1 MIEWNF
7 GRSVVVSGFLLTVWS
22 RLSLA
27 GIGTPYPVC
36 APRNANQKCASSSDC
51 TEVPI
56 SFLYTEGYSPSNVLC
71 INQGND
77 DASPVANP
85 PYRLRACHTLFYNS
99 YQNTSGV
106 CSITTEDNGTELLL
120 TGNEMVPG
128 LHSFDCLAEESPIGI
143 VSSNAIVVK
152 DKDGYRDFLI
162 YINGVLQ
169 YRYNTTNVTLDV
181 GSNLT
186 VVVRAVENVSVI
198 SANDTHFTCETDFAC
213 NQQYNLDNVPN
224 RYLQCSLR
232 SSAKPRDNGRTLL
245 FSIDDIEMISFTIT
259 GE

>member
-1 MIEWNF
+1 MI
-7 GRSVVVSGFLLTVWS
+7 
-22 RLSLA
+22 
-27 GIGTPYPVC
+27 
-36 APRNANQKCASSSDC
+36 ASSINSSLLSSLLFV
-51 TEVPI
+51 VPI
-56 SFLYTEGYSPSNVLC
+56 SFIYTEEYSPSNVLC

-77 DASPVANP
+77 DDSPVANS
-85 PYRLRACHTLFYNS
+85 PYRLRACRTLFYNS

-106 CSITTEDNGTELLL
+106 CSSITEDNATELLL

-128 LHSFDCLAEESPIGI
+128 LHSFDCLAEESPIDM
-143 VSSNAIVVK
+143 VSSNAIVVQ

-169 YRYNTTNVTLDV
+169 YRYNSTNVTLDV

-186 VVVRAVENVSVI
+186 VVIRAVGLNVSVI
-198 SANDTHFTCETDFAC
+198 TANDTRFTCKTGFAC

-232 SSAKPRDNGRTLL
+232 TPAKQSDNGRTLL
-245 FSIDDIEMISFTIT
+245 FSIDDIEMISFAIT
-259 GE
+259 GD